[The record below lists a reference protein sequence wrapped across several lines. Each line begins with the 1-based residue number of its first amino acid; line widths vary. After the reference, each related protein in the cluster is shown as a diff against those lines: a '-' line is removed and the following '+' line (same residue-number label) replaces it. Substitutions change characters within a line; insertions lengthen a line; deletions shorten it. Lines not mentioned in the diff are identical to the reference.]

1 MFVFVFVFGRS
12 DTRPCFKISPTITIL
27 SIITIHWMRPTLS
40 ASTSFPGCHSMSGK
54 YIRAL
59 TIRRFLSLMAIIRF
73 TQHRRKVQ
81 LYRKLITFV
90 IPSCKITVKLFGR
103 DSVDWESKGFV
114 TKVKDQVKLLY
125 FANKQKNNSSK
136 SF

>member
-1 MFVFVFVFGRS
+1 
-12 DTRPCFKISPTITIL
+12 
-27 SIITIHWMRPTLS
+27 
-40 ASTSFPGCHSMSGK
+40 MSGK

-125 FANKQKNNSSK
+125 SRKIIVLKVFKFSILVISTIL
-136 SF
+136 SGTV